1 MNKLYEIHTEVL
13 PPIHVVATG
22 MAEAI
27 EKFLAWSKT
36 NSTEIIA
43 SSDIKEVITIPSA
56 GNGRLF
62 VEIVC

>member
-13 PPIHVVATG
+13 PPIHVVSTG

-27 EKFLAWSKT
+27 EKFLTWVKA
-36 NSTEIIA
+36 NSTEIVA
-43 SSDIKEVITIPSA
+43 SADIKEVITIPSA

-62 VEIVC
+62 VEIIT